1 MDVRDF
7 SYDGTIEGYLSV
19 VSYCIENKTM
29 PRKIT
34 AETFERDDGLSVRIR
49 SDYNAADRLYKLVGR
64 RASAEV
70 QQMICD
76 LFLTCV
82 TDMEMDLFIMIC
94 KGIKYGA
101 VIADDYSDELMR
113 RIQFSIRDLYR
124 EAASVLSSM
133 NAVKIDNVTFAVINP
148 RNRVLPIIY
157 RNILNNE
164 DNDDVLIYD
173 KRHKM
178 ALIRMGETDMIFDTG
193 RIAGSDLG
201 SVNDLYGKMWPYFA
215 SDLNTLGR
223 QVLKERA
230 DSLSKLW
237 YIAV

>member
-82 TDMEMDLFIMIC
+82 TDMDS
-94 KGIKYGA
+94 KP
-101 VIADDYSDELMR
+101 
-113 RIQFSIRDLYR
+113 R
-124 EAASVLSSM
+124 EHCFFTA
-133 NAVKIDNVTFAVINP
+133 
-148 RNRVLPIIY
+148 
-157 RNILNNE
+157 
-164 DNDDVLIYD
+164 
-173 KRHKM
+173 
-178 ALIRMGETDMIFDTG
+178 
-193 RIAGSDLG
+193 
-201 SVNDLYGKMWPYFA
+201 
-215 SDLNTLGR
+215 
-223 QVLKERA
+223 
-230 DSLSKLW
+230 
-237 YIAV
+237 